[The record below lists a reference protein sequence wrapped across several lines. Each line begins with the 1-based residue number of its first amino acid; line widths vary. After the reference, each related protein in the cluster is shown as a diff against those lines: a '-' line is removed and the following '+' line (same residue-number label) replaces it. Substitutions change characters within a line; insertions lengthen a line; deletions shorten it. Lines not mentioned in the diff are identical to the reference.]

1 MVMGSDDTV
10 RMRKQD
16 EDKDVAGDDEDEED
30 EEEDYSVDYGSDVQ
44 NNAAKIDQKPKFS
57 MQMRATTSVILS
69 QWRAARCMNRLQKLN
84 TQNEDS
90 PHVPEKTNLL

>member
-30 EEEDYSVDYGSDVQ
+30 EEEDYIAWTRAVMC
-44 NNAAKIDQKPKFS
+44 KISPPKSSKSPNSACKCMQQPLQFS
-57 MQMRATTSVILS
+57 PNGEQQGA
-69 QWRAARCMNRLQKLN
+69 
-84 TQNEDS
+84 
-90 PHVPEKTNLL
+90 